1 MFKINHGV
9 LPSSSMTADSI
20 KESAISFANR
30 CFSAMREVSGQRGH
44 TNCFKTS
51 DYADPAAFVVQK
63 LESLMLD
70 KFPTEEHKKYMA
82 GQRAKS
88 GFVL

>member
-1 MFKINHGV
+1 MFKINHG
-9 LPSSSMTADSI
+9 LMPSPSMTADSI
-20 KESAISFANR
+20 LESVTDIAAR
-30 CFSAMREVSGQRGH
+30 CFSAMREVRGQKDH
-44 TNCFKTS
+44 TACFKTS